1 MQNIGNK
8 LIKKNSAGQI
18 TELYRITSRSEKD
31 YYKVSP
37 IIGSRTLIRKDDLD
51 GLTSITPHCKLFIEL
66 CTLKDGSKD
75 LCFSIYNE
83 FEGFNFPYFA
93 SRLNYRITDY
103 KSGKSIC
110 KYQYATGGLY
120 QSAYDILMSNI
131 VEKTKAYTI
140 DLYLNDS
147 LKNIISLIKLQPWVC
162 DAIREISESYNANL
176 NDIYQGIEIALKN
189 IEFMYWFHYNFKVFK
204 VLFEVKAGQRNL
216 RPGDLFVLE
225 AIAETKIVD
234 YNILEYYH
242 DIELSKIR
250 GNFFFI
256 QDKNDRT
263 FIVKYVSI
271 DDLPGLHLN

>member
-1 MQNIGNK
+1 MKNIGNK
-8 LIKKNSAGQI
+8 LLKKNSFNQI
-18 TELYRITSRSEKD
+18 TELYRITSKADRD

-37 IIGSRTLIRKDDLD
+37 IIGERSLVDKDSLD
-51 GLTSITPHCKLFIEL
+51 GLDSISPHCKLFIEL
-66 CTLKDGSKD
+66 CTLKDGSTD

-83 FEGFNFPYFA
+83 FEGFNFPYYA
-93 SRLNYRITDY
+93 SRLNYRVTDY
-103 KSGKSIC
+103 KFGKSIC
-110 KYQYATGGLY
+110 KYQYATGVLY
-120 QSAYDILMSNI
+120 QSAYDILMNDI
-131 VEKTKAYTI
+131 VEKSKAYTI

-162 DAIREISESYNANL
+162 DAVREINELYQNKP
-176 NDIYQGIEIALKN
+176 NDINQALEIALKN

-204 VLFEVKAGQRNL
+204 VLFEVKAGQKNL

-225 AIAETKIVD
+225 SIAETKIVD
-234 YNILEYYH
+234 YSIIEYYH
-242 DIELSKIR
+242 DIELSKAR

-271 DDLPGLHLN
+271 EDLPGLHLN